1 MAALLLQPPMYLTH
15 LPLLLFYWR
24 YIPKSGLAGSY
35 ANFVCFVEVTVFPGL
50 SFNRIFCFPLLKIEK
65 NEAEG

>member
-1 MAALLLQPPMYLTH
+1 MPHTLASA
-15 LPLLLFYWR
+15 FIYWR

-35 ANFVCFVEVTVFPGL
+35 GNFVCFEEVTVFPCL

-65 NEAEG
+65 NEAEGWESR